1 MFTMQET
8 SPMAILIIDD
18 MTSNI
23 TVLRDAVDG
32 LAEVFFA
39 TSGASGLALARH
51 CRPDVVLLDIA
62 MPGMD
67 GYAVCEAL
75 KADPLTAD
83 CAVIFVTGY
92 TCADRELLSL
102 QQGGVDYLQKPL
114 DLAVVRA
121 RVFNHLRIRMQT
133 RALAQARQDL
143 ADVVAH
149 LPAFLSYWDDQHL
162 NRFCNDVAGR
172 WFGVTAA
179 SMEGMA
185 LPEVVGSANA
195 LLIRRRLYVG
205 PPDAAPAFE
214 MSLHN
219 ADGGTVHTQAS
230 VVRRERGKRDSSFLL
245 LITDVSA
252 RKQAELAL
260 YDEKERMRIML
271 NSIGDAVIAT
281 DRYGCVTFL
290 NPIAEEMTGWSS
302 EEAVG
307 QLIEHVM
314 PLIDG
319 DSGAVTRNPVR
330 LALSEDRIVGMALD
344 CVLVRRDGRRLMVE
358 DSAAPVRDRNGVQSG
373 AIIVFHDVSEARAM
387 AYKMTHLAQHDAL
400 TNLPNRTLLRDR
412 TTQAL
417 EQASRQDQHVAM
429 LLIDL
434 DNFKVINSTAGHAVG
449 DTLLQQVSLRLQQAL
464 RAGDTI
470 CRQGGDEFII
480 LLSALDD
487 VEYAGVVARKL
498 LAVLVEAFMVG
509 NQRFDLSASIGVS
522 LFPGDSNDQDGLY
535 RHADSAMYR
544 AKQEGKNRF
553 CFFSAELEEKLLAR
567 HALIGELRKAIED
580 GGLEMHYQPKVDAR
594 VGRVVGLEA
603 LIRWRHH
610 GVLVP
615 PASFIALAE
624 ECGLIVPLGQFVL
637 HQVCTD
643 LARLVDAQVAVPI
656 SINLAGQQFDDLALA
671 ADIARTL
678 ASHDLPSHLLEV
690 EITEGT
696 LIEDVIH
703 SLENLRTLSELGIRT
718 SIDDFGT
725 GYSSLSYLKKFP
737 IDVLKIDQSFVHDML
752 TDSSDAA
759 IISAI
764 ISLASSL
771 RMDLVAEGVEQQA
784 QADRLLAMGC
794 TIMQGYLYSRP
805 VPFEE
810 MLTLLRHETI
820 FGLPPVP
827 A

>member
-1 MFTMQET
+1 MFTLQEA
-8 SPMAILIIDD
+8 SPMSILIIDD
-18 MTSNI
+18 MASNI

-39 TSGASGLALARH
+39 TSGSSGLTLARH
-51 CRPDVVLLDIA
+51 CRPDLVLLDIA

-92 TCADRELLSL
+92 SGPDHELMSL

-114 DLAVVRA
+114 DTAVVRA
-121 RVFNHLRIRMQT
+121 RVFNHLKLRMQT

-149 LPAFLSYWDDQHL
+149 LPAFVSYWDEQHL

-172 WFGVTAA
+172 WFGVAAA

-185 LPEVVGSANA
+185 LAEVVGSANA
-195 LLIRRRLYVG
+195 TLIRRRLYVG

-214 MSLHN
+214 MSLLS
-219 ADGGTVHTQAS
+219 ADGATLHTQAS
-230 VVRRERGKRDSSFLL
+230 VVRRARGKQDNGFLL

-271 NSIGDAVIAT
+271 DSIGDAVIAT
-281 DRYGCVTFL
+281 DHCGCVTFL

-302 EEAVG
+302 KEAVG
-307 QLIEHVM
+307 QAIECVM

-319 DSGAVTRNPVR
+319 ASGDAARNPVR

-344 CVLVRRDGRRLMVE
+344 CVLVCRDGRRLVVE
-358 DSAAPVRDRNGVQSG
+358 DSAAPVRDRNGAQKG

-417 EQASRQDQHVAM
+417 EQASRQDQQVAM

-434 DNFKVINSTAGHAVG
+434 DDFKVINSTAGHAVG
-449 DTLLQQVSLRLQQAL
+449 DMLLQQVALRLQQAL
-464 RAGDTI
+464 RGGDTI
-470 CRQGGDEFII
+470 CRQGGDEFIV
-480 LLSALDD
+480 LLGAIDD
-487 VEYAGVVARKL
+487 VEYAGIVARKL
-498 LAVLVEAFMVG
+498 LAVLAQAFMVG
-509 NQRFDLSASIGVS
+509 TQRFDLSASIGVS
-522 LFPGDSNDQDGLY
+522 LFPGDSSDQDGLY

-544 AKQEGKNRF
+544 AKQEGKSRF

-580 GGLEMHYQPKVDAR
+580 GGLEMHYQPKVDVRA
-594 VGRVVGLEA
+594 GRVVGLEA

-610 GVLVP
+610 GGLVP
-615 PASFIALAE
+615 PASFIPLAE
-624 ECGLIVPLGQFVL
+624 ECGLIVPIGHFVL
-637 HQVCTD
+637 RQVCAD
-643 LARLVDAQVAVPI
+643 LARLVAAQLPMPV
-656 SINLAGQQFDDLALA
+656 SINLAGQQFDDPALA
-671 ADIARTL
+671 ADIAMTL
-678 ASHDLPSHLLEV
+678 SSYELPSHLLEI

-696 LIEDVIH
+696 LIEDVAH
-703 SLENLRTLSELGIRT
+703 SLENLRILAGLGIRT

-737 IDVLKIDQSFVHDML
+737 IDVLKIDQSFVRDML

-764 ISLASSL
+764 ISLAGSL
-771 RMDLVAEGVEQQA
+771 HMALVAEGVEQQA
-784 QADRLLAMGC
+784 QADRLLEMGC

-805 VPFEE
+805 LPFEE
-810 MLTLLRHETI
+810 ILTLLRSDTI
-820 FGLPPVP
+820 AGLASVP